1 MVSLLDP
8 REPNAVEQPAE
19 VTEPAHFRDV
29 LLDRVVGDITAGR
42 DEYDL
47 KPLFYEPLDSVGAI
61 GYRQEVFRD
70 VDTPPIYDAL
80 HDFGAGM
87 RDARQCVDLSLR
99 LRYPRTQDRW
109 FLEGVARYGQAIDR
123 LADQLAAA
131 APTSAGLRTTADYLL
146 QYRASKRFRALTEAA
161 AALIGELAAVE
172 HVVHIQGSRV
182 VVRRYQGEAD
192 YGGRVAATFEKFRQG
207 PVAPYPFQEPPGGD
221 LNHIE
226 TRILELVAQLQP
238 DVFQRL
244 ATFHRDY
251 ADYLP
256 ETVARLDRESQ
267 WYLAYHDYVERWRA
281 AGLPVCYP
289 TVAARPGPVVIRGAF
304 HPALMDVM
312 PPGQIVCND
321 FLLMGPEHILVVS
334 GPNQGGKTT
343 YARLFAVV
351 HYLAQLGCPVP
362 AERASVSRFDQIFTH
377 FEREEE
383 AGHPESK
390 LEAELR
396 RLRDILATATPD
408 SIVII
413 NEAFSATTV
422 RDGRELGRR
431 VLERL
436 TTLGARTVYVTFLE
450 ELSRLSDATVSVVA
464 LMASE
469 LSGTR
474 AFRLVRQPSDGR
486 AYAASLAARHGLNY
500 DHIREQLG
508 GPPS

>member
-1 MVSLLDP
+1 MSLLYP
-8 REPNAVEQPAE
+8 IEPSARAESAE
-19 VTEPAHFRDV
+19 VQEPTYFRDV
-29 LLDRVVGDITAGR
+29 LLDRVVGDVTAGR
-42 DEYDL
+42 DEYHL
-47 KPLFYEPLDSVGAI
+47 QAVFYAPLTSGPAI
-61 GYRQEVFRD
+61 GHRQAVFRD
-70 VDTPPIYDAL
+70 LETPGISDAL
-80 HDFGAGM
+80 THFGEGM
-87 RDARQCVDLSLR
+87 RDVRQCGDLSRR
-99 LRYPRTQDRW
+99 LRHPRQQDRW
-109 FLEGVARYGQAIDR
+109 FLEGVTRYGQTVAR
-123 LADQLAAA
+123 LTDQLVAA
-131 APTSAGLRTTADYLL
+131 APASAGLRATADYLQ
-146 QYRASKRFRALTEAA
+146 QYRASERFRAMTEAA
-161 AALIGELAAVE
+161 TALVRELAAVQ

-192 YGGRVAATFEKFRQG
+192 YGARVADTFARFRQG
-207 PVAPYPFQEPPGGD
+207 PVAPYQFQEAPSGD